1 MPLTSNM
8 SIPLLPSDDDI
19 LLDRLPG
26 LTFTATL
33 LHITCPV
40 NILSIVNHNVEYYLL
55 MMLLFIAER

>member
-1 MPLTSNM
+1 M